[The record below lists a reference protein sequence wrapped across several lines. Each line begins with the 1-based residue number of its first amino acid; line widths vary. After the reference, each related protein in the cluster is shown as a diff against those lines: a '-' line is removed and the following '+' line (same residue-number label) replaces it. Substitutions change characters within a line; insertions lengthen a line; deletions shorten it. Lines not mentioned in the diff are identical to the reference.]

1 MIGEKPL
8 IAVTGPDKGGLT
20 AWIFTW
26 LAVKRAGG
34 KPLRISPSKAKEL
47 PDFDGLIIG
56 GGADINPELYD
67 AEPLKEIKDLATKEK
82 NITGFRR
89 FLNITV
95 GIFIVFFRKVFS
107 LGHTAPIDSDRDKLE
122 KKILIEAIKNNKPVL
137 GICRGMQFINVHFG
151 GRLHQQIAEFY
162 GEIPKV
168 DTIYPKK
175 RIYLEPHSKL
185 AEIFGTEILR
195 VNSLHNQ
202 AVSQAGKDIL
212 ISAEE
217 KTGIIQAIEHTELP
231 FIIGIQWHP
240 EYLPQVKLQQRLFK
254 RLVNVAS
261 EKTN

>member
-1 MIGEKPL
+1 MIRRKPL

-20 AWIFTW
+20 AWVFTW
-26 LAVKRAGG
+26 VAVKRAGG
-34 KPLRISPSKAKEL
+34 KPVRITPSKAKQL

-67 AEPLKEIKDLATKEK
+67 AEPLKDLKDLATKEK
-82 NITGFRR
+82 SITGFRR
-89 FLNITV
+89 FLHLTV
-95 GIFIVFFRKVFS
+95 GIFIVAFRKIFS
-107 LGHTAPIDSDRDKLE
+107 LGHTAPIDSDRDELE
-122 KKILIEAIKNNKPVL
+122 KKILKKAIDTNKPVL

-151 GRLHQQIAEFY
+151 GRLHQQITEFY

-175 RIYLEPHSKL
+175 EINIEPDSKL
-185 AEIFGTEILR
+185 AEILGTQTAR

-202 AVSQAGKDIL
+202 AVNEPGEHIL
-212 ISAEE
+212 ISAKE
-217 KTGIIQAIEHTELP
+217 KTDVIQALEHTERP

-261 EKTN
+261 EKSN